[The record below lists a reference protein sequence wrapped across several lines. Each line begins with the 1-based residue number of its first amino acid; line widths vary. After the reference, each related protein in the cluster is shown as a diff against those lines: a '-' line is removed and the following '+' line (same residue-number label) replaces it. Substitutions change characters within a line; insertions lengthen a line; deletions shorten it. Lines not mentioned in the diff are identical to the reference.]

1 MAMKLFKNPA
11 AKHYFKAGL
20 KKNRKFFVICLIL
33 HMISFP
39 LAFTMLSIDIVTDK
53 DYDFLFGAFIALS
66 FVFTAIAVLLGV
78 IIAIQNFSYLHK
90 KQETDTYMSLP
101 LSDKQRFFG
110 DYFSGLLTYIAPV
123 IISAVFTFIT
133 FAIAVA
139 VINVNPECRM
149 SITPLEYGEHT
160 IGWGQLMIEIYLIAI
175 VAMIMLYTI
184 ITLACTLCG
193 SLFETIVH
201 SFILNGAIPGMIA
214 LLCFVMFNR
223 VPGVDVLKIM
233 LPIMSKTSPLGA
245 FIGYLNYTDLMNEAV
260 FLFPFFIK
268 FWLWLAVFTVLYV
281 VIAYLAYKKRK
292 AEDVAKPYVFKS
304 YYYAIISCVTFAVC
318 AIIPIEFDI
327 LLIPMIVVAAV
338 AFLAFELITNRGFK
352 KFGKSLIKCALTI
365 TASILLIGILD
376 NGWGFGIGRR
386 VPDADD
392 VESVTIENME
402 MVMGIQIDHD
412 GVEFF
417 EKDAIEAVITAH
429 TKAADRACD
438 ESEFPGI
445 LKDYYSYDS
454 YNWDGYY
461 GYDYTETTTIT
472 YKLKNGSSITRE
484 YKFTKEEREIISSV
498 ALTSKDYAK
507 NEADE
512 FVRSNRT
519 YPDGWDYRV
528 YVHDAIQKDE
538 YTIATK
544 VLNMDSYSMLV
555 SEDEYNTF
563 VKEIAEAIEKDILD
577 RTYEQIVQP
586 YGYCGDIGYFA
597 FYEYDENIFATLEK
611 YNIHITPISEI
622 VNRLNRIPIEEIN
635 YAGSSRF
642 FNNTV
647 QSDRQLEIVKQLL
660 MVVYPAE
667 RNRPSISI
675 ERLEDYSIRIRGDS
689 FDLYIPDEYNDIA
702 EELFDKG
709 RVERPGPFD

>member
-39 LAFTMLSIDIVTDK
+39 LTFTMLSIDIVADK
-53 DYDFLFGAFIALS
+53 RDDFLFLAFFVLS
-66 FVFTAIAVLLGV
+66 CVFTAIAVLLGV

-139 VINVNPECRM
+139 VINANPECRM

-201 SFILNGAIPGMIA
+201 SFIINGAIPGMIA

-223 VPGVDVLKIM
+223 VPGVDVRKIM

-429 TKAADRACD
+429 TKAADRVCD
-438 ESEFPGI
+438 EREFPGI
-445 LKDYYSYDS
+445 LKNYYSYDS
-454 YNWDGYY
+454 YNWDSYY
-461 GYDYTETTTIT
+461 GYDYAETTTIT

-498 ALTSKDYAK
+498 ALISKDYAK

-519 YPDGWDYRV
+519 YTDGWDFYIT
-528 YVHDAIQKDE
+528 VHDAIQKDE

-544 VLNMDSYSMLV
+544 VLHMDSYSMLV